1 MNLEEGYE
9 FLNFF
14 VNKVTGSYYSPPELD
29 LIVDRGQMS
38 LFEELRPKY
47 ATSQRIQDA
56 LAPFLEDYEFTASN
70 TLSGYII
77 VPSDRNYITLL
88 DIQINFGIS
97 NRTVYASVP
106 IVNKDERS
114 NRLNSQLNPVTVTS
128 PIAEQTAPRYFKIYP
143 ISGYEGTVTYF
154 RRPVAPYFDYTL
166 ISGRVIQYNSAQ
178 SVQLEWPEDWQNAV
192 YIKALS
198 SIGIN
203 IRENDIEQ
211 FAEQKGQNNFLNQ
224 NNF

>member
-88 DIQINFGIS
+88 DIQINFGVS

-114 NRLNSQLNPVTVTS
+114 NRLNSQLNPVTITS

-166 ISGRVIQYNSAQ
+166 ISGRVIQYNPAQ

-203 IRENDIEQ
+203 IREADIEQ

>member
-1 MNLEEGYE
+1 VNLEEGYE

-203 IRENDIEQ
+203 IRESDIEQ